1 MEAENQ
7 AVEGSNLKPVVEA
20 IVMASESP
28 VSLERL
34 AKILEDEGGN
44 GPGKDALR
52 NVLGDLMGDYAER
65 GVELVEVA
73 SGFRFQARAAY
84 ADRVSRLWEERKPRY
99 SRALLETLALVA
111 YRQPITRGEIE
122 HVRGVAVSSN
132 IMRLLLERDWVK
144 VVGHRDVPG
153 RPAVYA
159 TTKEFLD
166 YFGLKSLAELP
177 SLAELKDFDAINAD
191 LFANIVLDE
200 EGATQD
206 ETAAPAAAG
215 GDEVEQAAREVSAV
229 GETEAAT
236 DQAARDTGETRDA
249 EAASALEA
257 QAQEDDP
264 APAPDADPAYDAASE
279 TPDHDD
285 DTPAAAS

>member
-1 MEAENQ
+1 MEA
-7 AVEGSNLKPVVEA
+7 VNLKPVVEA
-20 IVMASESP
+20 IVMTSDAP
-28 VSLERL
+28 VSVERL
-34 AKILEDEGGN
+34 SKLLEEESGG
-44 GPGKDALR
+44 GPSRDVVR
-52 NVLGDLMGDYAER
+52 NLLGELQADYAGR

-84 ADRVSRLWEERKPRY
+84 AERVSRLWEERKPRY
-99 SRALLETLALVA
+99 SRALLETLALIA

-132 IMRLLLERDWVK
+132 IMRLLLERDWVR

-191 LFANIVLDE
+191 LFANIVMGE
-200 EGATQD
+200 ENAQAVLED
-206 ETAAPAAAG
+206 TAAAAH
-215 GDEVEQAAREVSAV
+215 
-229 GETEAAT
+229 AT
-236 DQAARDTGETRDA
+236 
-249 EAASALEA
+249 
-257 QAQEDDP
+257 
-264 APAPDADPAYDAASE
+264 PAPDEDP
-279 TPDHDD
+279 
-285 DTPAAAS
+285 PAARV